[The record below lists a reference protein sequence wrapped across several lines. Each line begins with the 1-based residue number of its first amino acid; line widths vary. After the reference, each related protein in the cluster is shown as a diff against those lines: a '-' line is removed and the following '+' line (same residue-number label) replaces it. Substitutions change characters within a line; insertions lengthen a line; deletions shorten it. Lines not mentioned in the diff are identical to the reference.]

1 MPTSVEA
8 EHPATAS
15 PPGGGGPRRWGWLV
29 ALLPAVLAIA
39 FVVGGVVTRSLQ
51 ASTFDDV
58 VVSYDVPDGRAV
70 SGPISYAQSPPV
82 GGDYAPEW
90 QRCGEYSEPVPD
102 ERAVASLRRGAVW
115 ITFRPGIS
123 EDDLAVLT
131 AFTASPYVMVSPYP
145 GQDAP
150 LIATA
155 WGRQVTIG
163 APEDYELSEFV
174 RRFQGG
180 AQAPNGAAGCADG
193 STATTS

>member
-1 MPTSVEA
+1 MPIPVQTEQ
-8 EHPATAS
+8 PATAPTS
-15 PPGGGGPRRWGWLV
+15 SGRPSRRWGWLV
-29 ALLPAVLAIA
+29 ALLPAVLAVA
-39 FVVGGVVTRSLQ
+39 FIVGGMVTRSQQ
-51 ASTFDDV
+51 AAAFDEV
-58 VVSYDVPDGRAV
+58 IATYDVPDGRAV

-82 GGDYAPEW
+82 GGDHASEW

-131 AFTASPYVMVSPYP
+131 AFTASPRVLVSPYP

-150 LIATA
+150 LVATA
-155 WGRQVTIG
+155 WGRQVRIE

-174 RRFQGG
+174 RRFAGG
-180 AQAPNGAAGCADG
+180 AQAPDGAAGCAG
-193 STATTS
+193 GVTTTS